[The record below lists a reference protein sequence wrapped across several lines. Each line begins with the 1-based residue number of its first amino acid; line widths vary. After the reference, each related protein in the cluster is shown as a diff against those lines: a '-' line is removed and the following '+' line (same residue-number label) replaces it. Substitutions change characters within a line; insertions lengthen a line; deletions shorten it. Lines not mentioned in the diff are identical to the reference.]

1 MIIKQNILIILTILI
16 TIISK
21 PTYAVSCGDFITTDT
36 TLSADL
42 HCNTGYYAIEIGA
55 NNVTL
60 DLNGH
65 TLSGTNDLAGVIV
78 SGRKNVK
85 ITGNGG
91 VIKGFWA
98 GINTAD
104 SDYLQVNSTFFYNLG
119 TGLIISSGN
128 DATIKN
134 NDFIKISAQGV
145 SIRNSVAGNYANQ
158 NTVINN
164 EFYKSAVGIEVCGDD
179 SDKNTI
185 KNNLIWQSH
194 YYGIHLSRSNNNIVY
209 HNDIIETTEIA
220 MRLDDSSQNQINGN
234 SLRVGR
240 VGLEI
245 LANAG
250 YGCLITGPTTS
261 TRNTFNSNHTFD
273 FQTGLVIGSGS
284 TTTPQVYKNDLRYN
298 KLYDNIQGIFFN
310 SDAHY
315 NNAKNNAYTGT
326 ITPISDLGVSN
337 IY

>member
-1 MIIKQNILIILTILI
+1 MNIKQIILVILTIFI
-16 TIISK
+16 TIVSK
-21 PTYAVSCGDFITTDT
+21 PTYAVSCGDFITSDT

-42 HCNTGYYAIEIGA
+42 HCTTGYYAIEIGA

-85 ITGNGG
+85 VTGNGG

-98 GINTAD
+98 GINTSD
-104 SDYLQVNSTFFYNLG
+104 SDFLQVNSTFFYNLG

-128 DATIKN
+128 EATVKN
-134 NDFIKISAQGV
+134 NDFIKIAAQGV
-145 SIRNSVAGNYANQ
+145 FIRNAVAGNHANK
-158 NTVINN
+158 NTIINN

-179 SDKNTI
+179 SDTNTI
-185 KNNLIWQSH
+185 KDNLIWQSN
-194 YYGIHLSRSNNNIVY
+194 YYGIHLSRSNNNIIT
-209 HNDIIETTEIA
+209 NNEIIETTETAI
-220 MRLDDSSQNQINGN
+220 RLDDSSENQINGN

-245 LANAG
+245 LADAG
-250 YGCLITGPTTS
+250 YGCLMTGPTTS
-261 TRNTFNSNHTFD
+261 TRNTFNGNHTFD
-273 FQTGLVIGSGS
+273 FQTGLVIGIGS

-298 KLYDNIQGIFFN
+298 KLYDNILGIFFN
-310 SDAHY
+310 NDAHY
-315 NNAKNNAYTGT
+315 NNAKSNAYTGT
-326 ITPISDLGVSN
+326 TTPISDLGVSN
-337 IY
+337 VY